1 MTIAEV
7 KQFLTDNAELEDVK
21 AFRTELANPSESK
34 VAEIIEGFKK
44 SVEYRSEIDRAVTN
58 GVKTHDEKIKPVM
71 EKELRAKI
79 TNELNPPKDPAVLAL
94 QEELKKIREEKA
106 EADSRAENEKRV
118 NFFHS
123 QIKPDYKDF
132 VKLFDGSISDDAE
145 KVKFVNEKLF
155 EMQAKGTPKPN
166 QGNGNM
172 QGQITD
178 KEKLKSMSPEQ
189 INEARKSGQLNILLK
204 GE

>member
-1 MTIAEV
+1 MTLAEV
-7 KQFLTDNAELEDVK
+7 KQFLTDNAELDEVK
-21 AFRTELANPSESK
+21 AFR
-34 VAEIIEGFKK
+34 AEISNPTEAKVTEILEGFKK
-44 SVEYRSEIDRAVTN
+44 SKEYQSEIDRAVTN
-58 GVKTHDEKIKPVM
+58 GVKTHDEKIKPVL

-155 EMQAKGTPKPN
+155 ELQSKGTPKPS
-166 QGNGNM
+166 QGSGSIS
-172 QGQITD
+172 GQITD
-178 KEKLKSMSPEQ
+178 RSKLKSMSPEE
-189 INEARKSGQLNILLK
+189 INKARLDGSLSHILA

>member
-1 MTIAEV
+1 MTIEEIKKFFA
-7 KQFLTDNAELEDVK
+7 DNADKDDVK
-21 AFRTELANPSESK
+21 AYFAELSNPSENRM
-34 VAEIIEGFKK
+34 VEIIDSFKK
-44 SVEYRSEIDRAVTN
+44 SQEFKSEIDRAVTK
-58 GVKTHDEKIKPVM
+58 GVQTHDEKIKPVM

-132 VKLFDGSISDDAE
+132 VKLFYGSISDDAE